1 MALAI
6 SNIPILTEDVAD
18 EFVRRAEEN
27 MSSQNRIDFSVQRK
41 QWSSFEDVNAQRI
54 NQLKASGQWPF

>member
-27 MSSQNRIDFSVQRK
+27 MSSRNRIDFSVQRE